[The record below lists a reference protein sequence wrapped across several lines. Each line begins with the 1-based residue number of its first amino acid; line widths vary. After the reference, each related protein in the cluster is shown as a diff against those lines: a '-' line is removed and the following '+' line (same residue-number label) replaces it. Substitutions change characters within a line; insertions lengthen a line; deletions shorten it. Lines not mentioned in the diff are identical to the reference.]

1 MQKNS
6 FLFIVLSSIT
16 IFVWFFFLAPKDQ
29 HPVAQNNV
37 QRQAVAD
44 GERTNN
50 SSTLNAVNS
59 TGNYIDEE
67 EVNVEN
73 ETYKAVFTNKGAAVV
88 SWSVKEKNGRWV
100 NLVFPGSEPVMANF
114 PGSVYKIVSKTDN
127 KIVFEHVSKEG
138 CKITK
143 TYNLDKNYM
152 HNLNI
157 LVEKTQDN
165 VTVPQIDVSW
175 GPGLGTDLKEEKE
188 NVSLTRVLA

>member
-29 HPVAQNNV
+29 HQVAQNNV

-67 EVNVEN
+67 EVNV
-73 ETYKAVFTNKGAAVV
+73 
-88 SWSVKEKNGRWV
+88 
-100 NLVFPGSEPVMANF
+100 
-114 PGSVYKIVSKTDN
+114 
-127 KIVFEHVSKEG
+127 
-138 CKITK
+138 
-143 TYNLDKNYM
+143 
-152 HNLNI
+152 
-157 LVEKTQDN
+157 
-165 VTVPQIDVSW
+165 
-175 GPGLGTDLKEEKE
+175 
-188 NVSLTRVLA
+188 